1 MQILFAEIK
10 IEVRIIFFKKQKF
23 MKREYKEQL
32 PTSQRLSEQTD
43 RKFIYSIHEL
53 MQKYF
58 LRGVLY
64 VLLRGDV
71 DLQNLKIEPTAV
83 QTPEKLLH
91 SNEPNNR
98 KRQRGGTQS

>member
-1 MQILFAEIK
+1 
-10 IEVRIIFFKKQKF
+10 
-23 MKREYKEQL
+23 
-32 PTSQRLSEQTD
+32 
-43 RKFIYSIHEL
+43 